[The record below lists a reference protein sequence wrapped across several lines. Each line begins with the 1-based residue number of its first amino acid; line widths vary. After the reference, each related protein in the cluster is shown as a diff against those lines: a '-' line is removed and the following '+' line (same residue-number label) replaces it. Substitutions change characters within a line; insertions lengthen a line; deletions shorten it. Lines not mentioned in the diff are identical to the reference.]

1 MYSLSRSR
9 YIYLLVFFTIFVCE
23 SYSKEILNPL
33 DYGID
38 KAKNDVERY
47 YILLQCHQDAVNYGK
62 SISYKGINDIHIEI
76 PSDAVSIPLSKTVDF
91 CNVNLYVRNTTK
103 EIALFALKSE
113 LNNLASVDGQDI
125 DDANFTKYP
134 ELNRGTYLLVIEDGT
149 PWVKNRKGYDYG
161 ASRRDI
167 VVVVDGKGNNK
178 PTASYN
184 TIASKPIGKYCAVR
198 KGEQKV
204 KNLHFYRTS
213 DSNEKTYLCNIQNQ
227 YNVRLENITITT
239 PDNDVMFGDGII
251 GIRNCVRVTLNNIRI
266 DGTYSQLNKFGY
278 GVAMNNIH
286 DLKVNRM
293 VATAKW
299 GVFGTNNMNKVN
311 LKDCDINRFDI
322 HCYGKN
328 VSFERCTFGNLY
340 NQFSSVYGTI
350 KFSHCKFLDF
360 IPILLEPSY
369 NAYTGFDIVIK
380 DCEWHVK
387 EWHTYL
393 IQAGNPFDGENQRP
407 ELRKKCW
414 PNVSINKLKI
424 WGSDNLNTIFIYK
437 IPTSENMANIGYVNH
452 ISIKNIKRM
461 DLYEDVPL
469 IKLSNGLVEF
479 ENKPK
484 MEIK

>member
-1 MYSLSRSR
+1 MTSLLRNKPFCF
-9 YIYLLVFFTIFVCE
+9 LLCLLIFIN
-23 SYSKEILNPL
+23 SAQSKSFINPI

-38 KAKNDVERY
+38 RAKNDVERY
-47 YILLQCHQDAVNYGK
+47 YILLQCHQDAVKNGK
-62 SISYKGINDIHIEI
+62 SISYKGIEFISIEI
-76 PSDAVSIPLSKTVDF
+76 PQDAITIPLPHYIDF
-91 CNVNLYVRNTTK
+91 AKVNLIVKNNSK
-103 EIALFALKSE
+103 EIDLFTLKNE
-113 LNNLASVDGQDI
+113 LSLIGPLSGWSIDKGVFKDI
-125 DDANFTKYP
+125 K
-134 ELNRGTYLLVIEDGT
+134 EISSGTHLLVIEDET
-149 PWVKNRKGYDYG
+149 PWVNNRTGYNYG
-161 ASRRDI
+161 ASRRDVI
-167 VVVVDGKGNNK
+167 LVVDGVGKNK
-178 PTASYN
+178 HTASYN
-184 TIASKPIGKYCAVR
+184 TIASKPIGKYCSVSR
-198 KGEQKV
+198 NEKII
-204 KNLHFYRTS
+204 KNLHFIRTT
-213 DSNEKTYLCNIQNQ
+213 DSSEKTYLCNIQNQ
-227 YNVRLENITITT
+227 YNVKLENISIST
-239 PDNDVMFGDGII
+239 PDNDVMFGDGAITFH
-251 GIRNCVRVTLNNIRI
+251 NCVRITLNDIRI

-278 GVAMNNIH
+278 GVAMNNIY

-293 VATAKW
+293 LASAKW
-299 GVFGTNNMNKVN
+299 GVFGTNNMNKVFF
-311 LKDCDINRFDI
+311 KDCDINRFDI

-328 VSFERCTFGNLY
+328 VSFERCTFRNLY

-350 KFSHCKFLDF
+350 KFSRCKFLDF

-393 IQAGNPFDGENQRP
+393 IQAGNPFDEDNQRP
-407 ELRKKCW
+407 ELLKKCW

-452 ISIKNIKRM
+452 ISIKNITRM
-461 DLYEDVPL
+461 EENKDMPL

>member
-1 MYSLSRSR
+1 
-9 YIYLLVFFTIFVCE
+9 
-23 SYSKEILNPL
+23 
-33 DYGID
+33 
-38 KAKNDVERY
+38 
-47 YILLQCHQDAVNYGK
+47 
-62 SISYKGINDIHIEI
+62 
-76 PSDAVSIPLSKTVDF
+76 
-91 CNVNLYVRNTTK
+91 
-103 EIALFALKSE
+103 
-113 LNNLASVDGQDI
+113 
-125 DDANFTKYP
+125 
-134 ELNRGTYLLVIEDGT
+134 
-149 PWVKNRKGYDYG
+149 
-161 ASRRDI
+161 
-167 VVVVDGKGNNK
+167 
-178 PTASYN
+178 
-184 TIASKPIGKYCAVR
+184 
-198 KGEQKV
+198 
-204 KNLHFYRTS
+204 
-213 DSNEKTYLCNIQNQ
+213 
-227 YNVRLENITITT
+227 
-239 PDNDVMFGDGII
+239 MFGDGAIAFH
-251 GIRNCVRVTLNNIRI
+251 NCVRITLNDIRI

-278 GVAMNNIH
+278 GVAMNNIY

-293 VATAKW
+293 LASAKW
-299 GVFGTNNMNKVN
+299 GVFGTNNMNKVF

-328 VSFERCTFGNLY
+328 VSFERCTFRNLY

-350 KFSHCKFLDF
+350 KFSRCKFLDF

-393 IQAGNPFDGENQRP
+393 IQAGNPFDEDNQRP
-407 ELRKKCW
+407 ELLKKCW

-452 ISIKNIKRM
+452 ISIKNITRM
-461 DLYEDVPL
+461 DENKDMPL